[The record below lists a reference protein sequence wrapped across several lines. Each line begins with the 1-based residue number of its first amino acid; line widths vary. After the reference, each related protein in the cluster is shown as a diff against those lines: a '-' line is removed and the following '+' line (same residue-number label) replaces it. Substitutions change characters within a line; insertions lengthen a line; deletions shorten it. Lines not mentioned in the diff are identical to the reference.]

1 MSAHGRRRRARLAG
15 AAAAAILLVVP
26 AGLVLAHQRDAQEF
40 PHPRHAGL
48 FPLCTGCHTGI
59 PQGDEA
65 AYYPDAELC
74 ARCHDGVNEEEV
86 TWTGPDRERTNL
98 TFSHPEHFSETDR
111 EGLEVTCARCHSE
124 PGAPRMT
131 VVERAEP
138 ATCFEC
144 HTHEAQSHFVDADC
158 SVCHV
163 PLVGA
168 PFDRARIADLPEPE
182 DHDVQGFLAEGG
194 HGELAEEGVERC
206 SVCHTRDL
214 CTSCHVDAGRA
225 PIQALAP
232 APAGMELP
240 IFRASY
246 PEPASHA
253 SPAWLEDHGGQATT
267 DACGTCHT
275 QQDCAACHVGPLP
288 AVARTLVDR
297 SETATPGVGL
307 RPFQASYPEPASH
320 ASPTWLEDHAG
331 RASADACGT
340 CHTRQDCASCHVAP
354 LPAVALT
361 LVDRSETEAPG
372 VGLRRRMPASHATPF
387 FTRAHAAEAASAQDA
402 CATCH
407 TPTFCTDCHDAP
419 AASAG
424 ETLEEGDARPVQGLH
439 DRGPG
444 DLREGGFHP
453 PDFMMQHASDAYG
466 RTLEC
471 SNCHNTTVFCRSCHV
486 EAGFRTQGRLG
497 PGFHDGQPVWL
508 LRHGQA
514 ARQSLES
521 CTTCHTQRD
530 CLQCHSTIGAFRV
543 NPHTRDFDARRA
555 WEANPAI
562 CFACH
567 IRNPFEGG
575 GEIP

>member
-1 MSAHGRRRRARLAG
+1 MSAHGPRRRARLAG

-40 PHPRHAGL
+40 PHPQHAGL

-74 ARCHDGVNEEEV
+74 ARCHDGVNQEEV
-86 TWTGPDRERTNL
+86 AWTGPDRERTNL

-144 HTHEAQSHFVDADC
+144 HTHEARSHFVDADC

-182 DHDVQGFLAEGG
+182 DHEVGGFLTEEG

-206 SVCHTRDL
+206 SVCHTQDL
-214 CTSCHVDAGRA
+214 CTSCHVDAGLA

-240 IFRASY
+240 EFHARY
-246 PEPASHA
+246 PEPASHQ
-253 SPAWLEDHGGQATT
+253 SPAWLQEHDRRASA

-275 QQDCAACHVGPLP
+275 QQDCAACHVAPLP
-288 AVARTLVDR
+288 DAALALVDR
-297 SETATPGVGL
+297 SETA
-307 RPFQASYPEPASH
+307 
-320 ASPTWLEDHAG
+320 
-331 RASADACGT
+331 
-340 CHTRQDCASCHVAP
+340 
-354 LPAVALT
+354 
-361 LVDRSETEAPG
+361 APG
-372 VGLRRRMPASHATPF
+372 VGLGRRMPASHASPF
-387 FTRAHAAEAASAQDA
+387 FTRTHAAEAASAQDA

-419 AASAG
+419 AAAAG

-439 DRGPG
+439 DRAPG

-530 CLQCHSTIGAFRV
+530 CLQCHSTTGAFRV

-567 IRNPFEGG
+567 IRNPFGGG